1 MFCRV
6 TIRLGIGPHSR
17 FAMFCDKHY
26 MFALRIRGVT
36 IMRYI
41 NLHFTYLLTY
51 LPGCRPCCHFT
62 VYRIIMAAVW
72 NRAGHYMFALWF
84 LSFLYLFFLA

>member
-1 MFCRV
+1 MFGRV

-17 FAMFCDKHY
+17 FAMFCDDVK
-26 MFALRIRGVT
+26 V
-36 IMRYI
+36 
-41 NLHFTYLLTY
+41 
-51 LPGCRPCCHFT
+51 PGCRPCCHFT